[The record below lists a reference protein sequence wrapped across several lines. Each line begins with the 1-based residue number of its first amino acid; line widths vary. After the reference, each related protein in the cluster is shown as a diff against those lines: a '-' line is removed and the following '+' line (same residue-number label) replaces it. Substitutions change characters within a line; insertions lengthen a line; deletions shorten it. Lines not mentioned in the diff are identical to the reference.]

1 MTLRWPNGRVI
12 RDSDGLELIVERAIE
27 APASEVWEWLTAPS
41 RLSQWIG
48 SWEGEPAV
56 GGTLSFTMS
65 AEQGAA
71 PEPLTVLICD
81 PGVHFL
87 CDMGENR
94 WRIGFS
100 LTEVQGLTLVFFTQR
115 MAGAEQAGSI
125 GPGWEYYLD
134 RMIAA
139 RSSLPLPVWA
149 DYYPAF
155 SRYYARVAAT
165 PS

>member
-27 APASEVWEWLTAPS
+27 APAAEVWQWFTAPS
-41 RLSQWIG
+41 RLAQWIG
-48 SWEGEPAV
+48 AWEGDPSIGSTV
-56 GGTLSFTMS
+56 SFTMN
-65 AEQGAA
+65 AEPGAA
-71 PEPLTVLICD
+71 PEPLTVLVCE
-81 PGVHFL
+81 PTVHFL

-100 LTEVQGLTLVFFTQR
+100 LTEVQGITLVFFTQR
-115 MAGAEQAGSI
+115 IERAADAGSI

-139 RSSLPLPVWA
+139 RSALPLPLWA

-155 SRYYARVAAT
+155 SSYYARVAAT